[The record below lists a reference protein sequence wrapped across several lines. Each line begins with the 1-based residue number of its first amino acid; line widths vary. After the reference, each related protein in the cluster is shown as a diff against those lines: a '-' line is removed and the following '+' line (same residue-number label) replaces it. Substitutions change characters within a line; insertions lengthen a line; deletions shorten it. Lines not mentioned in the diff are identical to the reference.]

1 MIRQAQVKQEEIL
14 IARAIDPVPPNGQ
27 VILFEQFRLLRRS
40 WWRVLLIAL
49 LVTAAT
55 AYYAFKV
62 MPAEFRSTV
71 VALPPNKSG
80 TPLDNLVGGISSTL
94 KDFGF
99 KSLIGGKNSGA
110 TGYTNMALMTSAA
123 IYDSLIDKY
132 DLFAVYDIP
141 TNRRDKVYDVLDNH
155 VVVNVSDEGPISI
168 DVYDVD
174 PKRAAA
180 MANDIIHFTN
190 NLSKDFNRLETEPI
204 SRFVG
209 GRYEKARRDQDSIG
223 AALRS
228 FMQRTKLYDPESQS
242 KIIGGA
248 IMEAQT
254 SEAAQRALV
263 EVYTSALGEQ
273 DARTIQAKE
282 LLGSYQDQI
291 RRLTSG
297 DGGVVKS
304 LSIDALPSSTV
315 EYLKLRQDYETNA
328 KVMAILEPLYEQTRF
343 DEVRDIPILNILH
356 TATPSP
362 VKARP
367 KRSIIVLSA
376 FVGTFVFTYIII
388 AFVVYARGFMR
399 RYRYYVA
406 GVGAPQWELPV
417 NGEVH
422 AHTNGDAHS

>member
-1 MIRQAQVKQEEIL
+1 
-14 IARAIDPVPPNGQ
+14 
-27 VILFEQFRLLRRS
+27 
-40 WWRVLLIAL
+40 
-49 LVTAAT
+49 
-55 AYYAFKV
+55 
-62 MPAEFRSTV
+62 
-71 VALPPNKSG
+71 
-80 TPLDNLVGGISSTL
+80 
-94 KDFGF
+94 
-99 KSLIGGKNSGA
+99 
-110 TGYTNMALMTSAA
+110 
-123 IYDSLIDKY
+123 
-132 DLFAVYDIP
+132 
-141 TNRRDKVYDVLDNH
+141 
-155 VVVNVSDEGPISI
+155 
-168 DVYDVD
+168 VD

-180 MANDIIHFTN
+180 MANDIIGFTN

-209 GRYEKARRDQDSIG
+209 QRYEKARSDQDSIG

-343 DEVRDIPILNILH
+343 DEIRDIPILNILH
-356 TATPSP
+356 RATPSP

-406 GVGAPQWELPV
+406 GVGASQWELPV
-417 NGEVH
+417 NGEMHNGEVH
-422 AHTNGDAHS
+422 THTNGDAHS